1 LRLLIFFI
9 GIVMLFINIIF
20 RDDYAQ
26 FACLSVCLS
35 VYGPLDD
42 AVTLPLDSG
51 TDLGVDAN
59 QFHHETTLNH
69 SSDVIIPNIQPT
81 SVAYVCPSFR
91 ETHFILFLI
100 LNICRKL
107 IPNLLLTRNRRF
119 IYWKRC
125 YPSVFL
131 RYLFT

>member
-1 LRLLIFFI
+1 LRWTFFI

-20 RDDYAQ
+20 RDDDTQ

-42 AVTLPLDSG
+42 AVTLPLDSR

-59 QFHHETTLNH
+59 QLHLLPTFNH
-69 SSDVIIPNIQPT
+69 IPDELIPHIQSPIFM
-81 SVAYVCPSFR
+81 VRPPAG
-91 ETHFILFLI
+91 ETHFTFLALI
-100 LNICRKL
+100 YICRKFVPHL
-107 IPNLLLTRNRRF
+107 RLTRLLVLT
-119 IYWKRC
+119 YLKRC

-131 RYLFT
+131 LHLFT